1 MEGSMPFPF
10 LLGAAAV
17 IAGAT
22 GVGAG
27 VYGASKMKDA
37 KNTMEL
43 AQRCH
48 KENTER
54 YERTQEETSTEMDKL
69 GTLEM
74 EILKSF
80 GHFSDLIERIQNR
93 PNFNEINR
101 GDSSLPSY
109 NPQHLREVSI
119 GAGVLLGSLGGAAVG
134 TAGGMAAA
142 GGVSMAVMAL
152 GSASTGTAIASLSG
166 VAATNATLA
175 VLGGGTLAA
184 GGGGV
189 ALGST
194 LLSAATLGVGLMVG
208 GAIFAFTG
216 SKLSEKADEAWS
228 QMRRAEEKI
237 NTICT
242 FLEQLKTA
250 SISYMDS
257 LYKTRSLYSNHIS
270 FLEKLLQ
277 REANWNL
284 FSEEEKKNI
293 RNLVYLVSLLYAMCK
308 ENLVIK
314 NEDNEGINSVN
325 MNGID
330 TQIKK
335 ANTALEQISAA

>member
-1 MEGSMPFPF
+1 MPFPF

-101 GDSSLPSY
+101 GDSSLPSIIRNIY
-109 NPQHLREVSI
+109 VR
-119 GAGVLLGSLGGAAVG
+119 
-134 TAGGMAAA
+134 
-142 GGVSMAVMAL
+142 
-152 GSASTGTAIASLSG
+152 
-166 VAATNATLA
+166 
-175 VLGGGTLAA
+175 
-184 GGGGV
+184 
-189 ALGST
+189 
-194 LLSAATLGVGLMVG
+194 
-208 GAIFAFTG
+208 F
-216 SKLSEKADEAWS
+216 LSELACCWDP
-228 QMRRAEEKI
+228 
-237 NTICT
+237 
-242 FLEQLKTA
+242 
-250 SISYMDS
+250 
-257 LYKTRSLYSNHIS
+257 
-270 FLEKLLQ
+270 
-277 REANWNL
+277 
-284 FSEEEKKNI
+284 
-293 RNLVYLVSLLYAMCK
+293 
-308 ENLVIK
+308 
-314 NEDNEGINSVN
+314 
-325 MNGID
+325 
-330 TQIKK
+330 
-335 ANTALEQISAA
+335 

>member
-1 MEGSMPFPF
+1 MPFPF

-175 VLGGGTLAA
+175 A

-257 LYKTRSLYSNHIS
+257 LYKIRSLYSNHIS

>member
-1 MEGSMPFPF
+1 MPFPF

-93 PNFNEINR
+93 PSFDGVNR
-101 GDSSLPSY
+101 GYSSLPSY

-119 GAGVLLGSLGGAAVG
+119 GAGVLLGSLGGTGLG
-134 TAGGMAAA
+134 TAGAMAAA
-142 GGVSMAVMAL
+142 GGVKMAIVAL

-166 VAATNATLA
+166 AAATNATLA

-237 NTICT
+237 NTICV
-242 FLEQLKTA
+242 FLDQLKAA

-257 LYKTRSLYSNHIS
+257 LYKIQNIYNNHIL
-270 FLEKLLQ
+270 FLENLLQ
-277 REANWNL
+277 KETDWNL
-284 FSEEEKKNI
+284 FSEEEKKNTK
-293 RNLVYLVSLLYAMCK
+293 NLVSLVSLLYAMCK
-308 ENLVIK
+308 VNLVIENK
-314 NEDNEGINSVN
+314 ESEGVNSVN
-325 MNGID
+325 MNDIH
-330 TQIKK
+330 THMKK
-335 ANTALEQISAA
+335 ANIILEKIPAV

>member
-242 FLEQLKTA
+242 FLEQLKRLPSA
-250 SISYMDS
+250 IWIVYIKHEVSIVIIF
-257 LYKTRSLYSNHIS
+257 H
-270 FLEKLLQ
+270 F
-277 REANWNL
+277 W
-284 FSEEEKKNI
+284 KNF
-293 RNLVYLVSLLYAMCK
+293 CK
-308 ENLVIK
+308 EKQI
-314 NEDNEGINSVN
+314 GIYF
-325 MNGID
+325 
-330 TQIKK
+330 QKK
-335 ANTALEQISAA
+335 RRKISEILFILFLYFMPCVKRILL